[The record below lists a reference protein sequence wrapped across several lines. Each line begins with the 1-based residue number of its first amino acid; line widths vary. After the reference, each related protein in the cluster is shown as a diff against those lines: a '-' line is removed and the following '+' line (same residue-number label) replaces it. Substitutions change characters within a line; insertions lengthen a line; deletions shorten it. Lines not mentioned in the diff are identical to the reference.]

1 MKRFLCVFLSVLLL
15 LPLFFIPVFAA
26 ADKEYL
32 FERFEIPVALDVFPF
47 FPNDSLVY
55 IYEGYLPEGLYT
67 IDGSFTPSFAGYS
80 VDIPGVH
87 FVQYEYI
94 EGDDLEGYAAPLS
107 LSFTLYDPSGDV
119 MSIDSG
125 EVVVFVQDLD
135 SEPFTMLAFT
145 GSDEF
150 TFIFD
155 SCKFV
160 SYDQGNGLI
169 GDFLEDPNNVFNP
182 IISILPVV
190 IPVVVSFVG
199 TRKVI
204 SWLRS
209 KLSGA

>member
-1 MKRFLCVFLSVLLL
+1 MKRFLCVFLSVMVL
-15 LPLFFIPVFAA
+15 LPLLFLPVLAA
-26 ADKEYL
+26 ADNEYL

-67 IDGSFTPSFAGYS
+67 IDGSFTPSFVGNRL
-80 VDIPGVH
+80 DIPGVH

-94 EGDDLEGYAAPLS
+94 AGDDLEGYAAPLS
-107 LSFTLYDPSGDV
+107 LSLTLYHPSGEV
-119 MSIDSG
+119 MNTVSG

-135 SEPFTMLAFT
+135 SEPFTMLIFA

-150 TFIFD
+150 TFVFD
-155 SCKFV
+155 SFKFI
-160 SYDQGNGLI
+160 SHDQGNGLI

-190 IPVVVSFVG
+190 IPVAVSFFG
-199 TRKVI
+199 IRKAI